1 MVDSQDSLEKYTLC
15 CPKVGKAL
23 AENPALGLCFGTCV
37 PYISDASYSLLV
49 T

>member
-23 AENPALGLCFGTCV
+23 AGNPALGLCFGTEVCLAF
-37 PYISDASYSLLV
+37 PMQALHSS
-49 T
+49 